1 MLALH
6 PVGGA
11 DNKTDWSLHH
21 CEVSKLRRDKVIYP
35 SGATGSDDSQ
45 SDRGRLRAIA
55 VGAKAHGG
63 TKCLSRSTSG
73 LNETEDSSGS
83 GLAV

>member
-35 SGATGSDDSQ
+35 SVRIVRNAAIMSSNDWRPGIAFACLMAFKGSQ
-45 SDRGRLRAIA
+45 GWKFIHCVEIQFL
-55 VGAKAHGG
+55 
-63 TKCLSRSTSG
+63 LTS
-73 LNETEDSSGS
+73 
-83 GLAV
+83 